1 MTCKNLSDCPSPD
14 GLLIRGSEGSI
25 PSWLAQVVVWS
36 GGNRGG
42 GGAHAVPRPTFRTS
56 QTSPSRGVAQRCL
69 GPETGQSGP
78 WSALA
83 REYEEL
89 VAGRRVL
96 DRTRVNAAVR
106 RGVLPGAGS
115 WSAGT
120 LRTASRWIRDPQHA
134 RGGDASQDPGW
145 KEPA

>member
-83 REYEEL
+83 REYEENWL
-89 VAGRRVL
+89 R
-96 DRTRVNAAVR
+96 AVE
-106 RGVLPGAGS
+106 S
-115 WSAGT
+115 
-120 LRTASRWIRDPQHA
+120 
-134 RGGDASQDPGW
+134 
-145 KEPA
+145 